1 MSEEGGGSQQ
11 ATNQSGHAGKK
22 KQYRKI
28 CFKETIY
35 EVGDTLLFRETESTN
50 VVGKLVKVIPEGGN
64 PQHPKWPMIEV

>member
-1 MSEEGGGSQQ
+1 VKHTLYIKIEEGGSSQQ
-11 ATNQSGHAGKK
+11 GINQSGKK

-50 VVGKLVKVIPEGGN
+50 VVGKLVKIIPEGGN
-64 PQHPKWPMIEV
+64 P

>member
-1 MSEEGGGSQQ
+1 MQHTLYVIIEEGGSSQQ
-11 ATNQSGHAGKK
+11 GINQPGKK

-50 VVGKLVKVIPEGGN
+50 VVGKLVKIIPEGGN
-64 PQHPKWPMIEV
+64 P

>member
-1 MSEEGGGSQQ
+1 M
-11 ATNQSGHAGKK
+11 GKLTLNESAYIEKSSAEPRK

-50 VVGKLVKVIPEGGN
+50 VVGKLIRIIPEGGN
-64 PQHPKWPMIEV
+64 P